1 MEYCFVIQPF
11 DKGVF
16 DKRYDDVIAP
26 AIQAAGLEPYRVD
39 KDPKVESPIED
50 IENGIRQARVC
61 LAEITTNNPNVW
73 YELGYA
79 LACGKNVILICAED
93 REGRFPFDVQH
104 RTILMYKTESSSD
117 FNQIKGQISERI
129 KALLEKE
136 DSIKELSDSS
146 PLAETEGLS
155 EHEIVALA
163 SVMKNQISPADTVY
177 SQNIK
182 NDMNSAGYTA
192 IAASLAIRSLVR
204 KKLISIIS
212 MTDMN
217 GDYYSTYDI
226 TPEGESWL
234 QKNISKLAIKRRI
247 AEEPALPNSDEDIPF

>member
-39 KDPKVESPIED
+39 KDPKVEIPIEE
-50 IENGIRQARVC
+50 IENGIHQARIC

-79 LACGKNVILICAED
+79 LACGKSVVFICAED
-93 REGRFPFDVQH
+93 REGSFPFDVQH
-104 RTILMYKTESSSD
+104 RTILTYKTESSSD
-117 FNQIKGQISERI
+117 FTQIKDQISERI
-129 KALLEKE
+129 KAMLNKE
-136 DSIKELSDSS
+136 ENIKVITDNS
-146 PLAETEGLS
+146 PIAETEGLT

-163 SVMKNQISPADTVY
+163 SVMKNQISPEDRVY
-177 SQNIK
+177 SHNIV
-182 NDMNSAGYTA
+182 NDMKSAGYTD
-192 IAASLAIRSLVR
+192 IATSLAIRSLAK
-204 KKLISIIS
+204 KKLISIVS

-217 GDYYSTYDI
+217 GDYFSTYDV
-226 TPEGESWL
+226 TPEGEAWL
-234 QKNISKLAIKRRI
+234 QKNISRLAIKRKI
-247 AEEPALPNSDEDIPF
+247 IEEPQSPISTEDIPF

>member
-11 DKGVF
+11 DKGMF

-39 KDPKVESPIED
+39 KDPKVEIPIEE
-50 IENGIRQARVC
+50 IENGIRKARIC

-79 LACGKNVILICAED
+79 LACGKSVVFICADD

-104 RTILMYKTESSSD
+104 RTILTYKTESSSD
-117 FNQIKGQISERI
+117 FNHIKDRISERI

-136 DSIKELSDSS
+136 DGFKEMTESS
-146 PLAETEGLS
+146 PIAQTEGLS

-163 SVMKNQISPADTVY
+163 SVMKNQISPGDTVY
-177 SQNIK
+177 SHNIK
-182 NDMNSAGYTA
+182 SDMNRAGYTD
-192 IAASLAIRSLVR
+192 IATSLAIRSLAR
-204 KKLISIIS
+204 KKLISIYDAQDI
-212 MTDMN
+212 N
-217 GDYYSTYDI
+217 GNNYSTFMV
-226 TPEGESWL
+226 TSEGESWL
-234 QKNISKLAIKRRI
+234 QENISRLVIKQKI
-247 AEEPALPNSDEDIPF
+247 IEETSDGDIPF